1 MEIDIDVKRYQMN
14 LVSFLRMHRA
24 VQDGITPAATKH
36 FEKLMRCLAPIHTL
50 DYVTPALVGVA
61 AKKTYLHRIRIT
73 TPENER
79 SMQWGSSLD
88 AVTALLNDV
97 GPEQV
102 INDVLSMVT
111 API

>member
-1 MEIDIDVKRYQMN
+1 MN
-14 LVSFLRMHRA
+14 IISFLRIHRA

-36 FEKLMRCLAPIHTL
+36 FTKLMRCLATMHSL
-50 DYVTPALVGVA
+50 DYVTPALVGLA

-73 TPENER
+73 APENER
-79 SMQWGSSLD
+79 SMQWGSD
-88 AVTALLNDV
+88 VRAVAALLDQV

-102 INDVLSMVT
+102 IDDVLNTVA